1 MMKRILSM
9 MTCLCLLLTLS
20 GCERNDIRT
29 DETAV
34 TLAPAQAAYIAPD
47 GDGEIVDEL
56 VGTIYLPSSDGLH
69 LLGRQVHIVPTGSE
83 SDFALLLV
91 NALIAA
97 KADDQTLV
105 PGGENLL
112 QLYGN
117 DPVEVSNGICTVN
130 LASSA
135 LQMDSIDLYIT
146 GLAIAA
152 TLCELD
158 DIQYVNILVAD
169 QAVGLDIMGNLA
181 MGSLNAHT
189 GEELPVLWEQTDAKK
204 TPLGEDPALSPYSGV
219 ATIYFPLEDGCGI
232 MPETRTLSF
241 PGQSPQIMAR
251 VLLNAMSSGSSY
263 LQGIPVMPELAGLQ
277 THEPLVNELD
287 DGGRL
292 ITLSFRPEFETA
304 LNEDGIDMS
313 CMIAAIVY
321 TLTTY
326 IPGVT
331 AVNIRIGDN
340 LLTSIY
346 HKSFGSLLFPGGI
359 QKRNQFTSYLVT
371 RKTLMLTDGSVLI
384 PVERALPRQ
393 NAGIPRTVFQALLN
407 GPTEM
412 ETVQGLMT
420 TMPEGLSDED
430 ILGIALD
437 GDTLLINLS
446 EQFAQKIID
455 FGTENEQTVCYSI
468 VNTLCQNTGAKY
480 VYFFFEG
487 KQRESLAGLMYWS
500 GQFIFNPG
508 MNIENAG

>member
-1 MMKRILSM
+1 MKKILCM
-9 MTCLCLLLTLS
+9 MTCLCLLMTLC
-20 GCERNDIRT
+20 GCERNEIRT
-29 DETAV
+29 DEPAA
-34 TLAPAQAAYIAPD
+34 TLAPAQTTYTAPD

-56 VGTIYLPSSDGLH
+56 AGMIYLPSSDGLH
-69 LLGRQVHIVPTGSE
+69 LLGRQVRIVPTGSE
-83 SDFALLLV
+83 SEFALLLV
-91 NALIAA
+91 NALIEA
-97 KADDQTLV
+97 KADEQTLR
-105 PGGENLL
+105 PGGETIL
-112 QLYGN
+112 QLYGD

-135 LQMDSIDLYIT
+135 LQMDSSELYIT

-158 DIQYVNILVAD
+158 EIQYVNILVAD

-181 MGSLNAHT
+181 MGSLNAHI

-219 ATIYFPLEDGCGI
+219 ATIYFPLDDGCGI

-241 PGQSPQIMAR
+241 PGQSPQIMAQI
-251 VLLNAMSSGSSY
+251 LLNAISSGSSY
-263 LQGIPVMPELAGLQ
+263 LNGIPVMPELTGLQ
-277 THEPLVNELD
+277 THAPLVNELD

-292 ITLSFRPEFETA
+292 ITLSFTSEFENA
-304 LNEDGIDMS
+304 LNENGIDMS

-340 LLTSIY
+340 LLTSLY
-346 HKSFGSLLFPGGI
+346 HKDFGSSLFPGGI
-359 QKRNQFTSYLVT
+359 QKRNQFSAYLVT
-371 RKTLMLTDGSVLI
+371 RKTLMMTDGQVLI
-384 PVERALPRQ
+384 PVDRALQRA
-393 NAGIPRTVFQALLN
+393 NAGTPRTVFHALLN

-412 ETVQGLMT
+412 EMK
-420 TMPEGLSDED
+420 EGLLPSMPDGLTDRD

-446 EQFAQKIID
+446 GQFAQKIIE
-455 FGTENEQTVCYSI
+455 FGPENEQTVCYSI
-468 VNTLCQNTGAKY
+468 VNTLCLNTGAKY
-480 VYFFFEG
+480 VYFFFDGE
-487 KQRESLAGLMYWS
+487 QRESLAGSMYWS